1 MTLRKKI
8 AIVCIIL
15 FAVFSAFFCIG
26 YRNNIAR
33 KLASGKSKI
42 ESIISEITGKKQVK
56 KSKYVSNVNTA
67 KGVGN
72 SLVILKEQFNVTFNP
87 NDETQNSVLKF
98 SNETNAK
105 HENKQNMSRDEFTK
119 SYEKQGFTV
128 IWDNDRKVEVIKNT
142 YINNPEVDGVFVL
155 MPSNKDNLIDVY
167 KVDNNGQLENTNV
180 VAYKKISD
188 LKAETVLQLK
198 KGLLVFG
205 SKNDA
210 KKLAGYD

>member
-15 FAVFSAFFCIG
+15 FAVFSTFFCIG

-33 KLASGKSKI
+33 KLASGKIKI
-42 ESIISEITGKKQVK
+42 ENIISEMTGKKQVK
-56 KSKYVSNVNTA
+56 KSKYVSTGNTT

-87 NDETQNSVLKF
+87 NDETKNNVLK
-98 SNETNAK
+98 SRNETNAK
-105 HENKQNMSRDEFTK
+105 HENKQNMSRDELTK
-119 SYEKQGFTV
+119 SYEKQGCTV

-155 MPSNKDNLIDVY
+155 IPSKTDNLIYVY
-167 KVDNNGQLENTNV
+167 KVDNNGQLQNTNV
-180 VAYKKISD
+180 AAYKKISD
-188 LKAETVLQLK
+188 LKAETILQLK

>member
-1 MTLRKKI
+1 MALRKKI

-15 FAVFSAFFCIG
+15 FVVFSTFFCIG
-26 YRNNIAR
+26 YKNNIIGM
-33 KLASGKSKI
+33 LSSGKSKI
-42 ESIISEITGKKQVK
+42 GNIVSEITGKSKTK
-56 KSKYVSNVNTA
+56 KSKYVSAGNDN
-67 KGVGN
+67 KGVGD
-72 SLVILKEQFNVTFNP
+72 SFVILKEQFNVTFNP

-98 SNETNAK
+98 SKETSAK
-105 HENKQNMSRDEFTK
+105 HEKKQSMSRDELTK
-119 SYEKQGFTV
+119 SYEKEGYTV
-128 IWDNDRKVEVIKNT
+128 IWDNDRKIEVIKNN

-155 MPSNKDNLIDVY
+155 MPSQKDNLIDVY
-167 KVDNNGQLENTNV
+167 KVGNKGQLENTNT